1 MTKRRESNEIDYK
14 YLVAVVGAA
23 VVLLGISVLFNPTSV
38 FDIIAGI
45 VAILI
50 GLYLMALPI
59 APDTTKDF
67 GKAVVTLLSDFLRLV
82 ASAFA
87 NAVNGLSRFL
97 KERKKRK
104 QDEETNENES

>member
-1 MTKRRESNEIDYK
+1 MTKRRKGDEIDYK
-14 YLVAVVGAA
+14 YLVAVVGAV

-38 FDIIAGI
+38 YDIIAGI

-59 APDTTKDF
+59 APDATKDF
-67 GKAVVTLLSDFLRLV
+67 GKAVVTLLSDLLRLV

-87 NAVNGLSRFL
+87 NAVNKLNRYL

>member
-1 MTKRRESNEIDYK
+1 VTKRRESNEIDYK

-45 VAILI
+45 VAIFI
-50 GLYLMALPI
+50 GFYLMALPI
-59 APDTTKDF
+59 APDATKDF
-67 GKAVVTLLSDFLRLV
+67 GKAVIARLFDFLRLV

-87 NAVNGLSRFL
+87 DAVNGLSRYL
-97 KERKKRK
+97 KERKDRK
-104 QDEETNENES
+104 QEEETNENES